1 MWYNGSMIANWIK
14 EWAIVISGGATFL
27 LALGAF
33 WAIRQ
38 TRNIQKAEKRERLL
52 NEIIE
57 WATNI
62 LRLNSDLF
70 DFTESVRLEMSG
82 ISSRNIKKLY
92 SDTVASKDKGKYI
105 KITTRAA
112 CNNASDAVIRLQ
124 DELSKIANL
133 LDGFIVRNEIVG
145 DVSHLITTEDAM
157 GKDRDERQDTVE
169 KHRREIAPLCNLI
182 IEEATKIKTRDMGN
196 KEENMSKE
204 GEPAR
209 SNEIILKDIEKLLT
223 RIEGYVIQIRKN
235 MKAQGVGGF
244 GFTGMAAGMALVATG
259 VQTTGGLV
267 IFGVGL
273 IVTLYSF
280 YFM

>member
-1 MWYNGSMIANWIK
+1 MATSDWINLIA
-14 EWAIVISGGATFL
+14 AILVGGGTFF
-27 LALGAF
+27 LGIMA
-33 WAIRQ
+33 WRTIRQ
-38 TRNIQKAEKRERLL
+38 TRSIQKAEKRERLL

-57 WATNI
+57 WATLITSQSTATLFERLPDIIGDSRKHSMYIYAYLSRVRANLEGAVGKNI
-62 LRLNSDLF
+62 YMLSIAHLFNLNL
-70 DFTESVRLEMSG
+70 SVSIATLVHDMTSYMEFLDIWQEKSTNMLTSEIKLEEHD
-82 ISSRNIKKLY
+82 I
-92 SDTVASKDKGKYI
+92 
-105 KITTRAA
+105 
-112 CNNASDAVIRLQ
+112 
-124 DELSKIANL
+124 DEL
-133 LDGFIVRNEIVG
+133 
-145 DVSHLITTEDAM
+145 
-157 GKDRDERQDTVE
+157 DTLSNCVN
-169 KHRREIAPLCNLI
+169 ISAI
-182 IEEATKIKTRDMGN
+182 GVIEQATKIKTRDMGN

-204 GEPAR
+204 GEPVR
-209 SNEIILKDIEKLLT
+209 SNEIILKDIEKHLT

>member
-1 MWYNGSMIANWIK
+1 LWYNDGMKNWLKELKNLFRKYWWAVVIAVI
-14 EWAIVISGGATFL
+14 IVTAGALISVFSSYWLCRYILNFFDDWSIALSAGAAVI
-27 LALGAF
+27 LALAAF
-33 WAIRQ
+33 LTIRHSKKQ
-38 TRNIQKAEKRERLL
+38 ENRRRKAELL

-82 ISSRNIKKLY
+82 ISSQNIKKLY

-133 LDGFIVRNEIVG
+133 LGGFIVRNEIVG

-169 KHRREIAPLCNLI
+169 KHRRKIALLCNLI
-182 IEEATKIKTRDMGN
+182 IEEATKIKTRDIG
-196 KEENMSKE
+196 
-204 GEPAR
+204 
-209 SNEIILKDIEKLLT
+209 
-223 RIEGYVIQIRKN
+223 
-235 MKAQGVGGF
+235 
-244 GFTGMAAGMALVATG
+244 
-259 VQTTGGLV
+259 
-267 IFGVGL
+267 
-273 IVTLYSF
+273 
-280 YFM
+280 